1 MTQDYKNLPRPKGL
15 LVVANIKARTHEMR
29 QLLNPRP
36 ATPANPEEARLQ
48 QIADLAHTK
57 FDCHSP
63 QVCELVELI
72 LQVKLPAPSASGS
85 GQVPWV
91 PGALVIVGDSEYLI
105 ERTDYDG
112 DATPL
117 RVNDDG
123 MIEQDSYLDSG
134 VDVRTAT
141 DRQITA
147 WCKRA
152 GLTE

>member
-15 LVVANIKARTHEMR
+15 LVVDNIKARTHKMR
-29 QLLNPRP
+29 QLLNARP

-48 QIADLAHTK
+48 QIADLAHSK

-72 LQVKLPAPSASGS
+72 LQVKLPAPSTGS
-85 GQVPWV
+85 GQAPWV
-91 PGALVIVGDSEYLI
+91 PGALVIVGGLEMLI

-112 DATPL
+112 DAIPL
-117 RVNDDG
+117 RLNDDG
-123 MIEQDSYLDSG
+123 TMIEQGSYIG
-134 VDVRTAT
+134 PDVNVWVAT